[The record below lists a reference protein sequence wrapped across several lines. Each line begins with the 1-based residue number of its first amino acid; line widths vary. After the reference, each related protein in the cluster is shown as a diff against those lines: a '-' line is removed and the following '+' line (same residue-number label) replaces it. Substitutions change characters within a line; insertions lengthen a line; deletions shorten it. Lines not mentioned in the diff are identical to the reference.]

1 MWKKLKGFLPR
12 IVLSLLLVYAC
23 CYSSVGYTMTQ
34 TATNQSITIPINQ
47 WNELKNECQLLNQD
61 LIQCQTDLQKLKKPS
76 SELVSE
82 LAEAQAMLLK
92 LTKELEEQKADLITL
107 SNEVKESKALLQTL
121 KNQIEK
127 ERKIHKRQVWQNRF
141 WCILIGAGIGFVA
154 GR

>member
-1 MWKKLKGFLPR
+1 
-12 IVLSLLLVYAC
+12 
-23 CYSSVGYTMTQ
+23 MTP
-34 TATNQSITIPINQ
+34 TATSQSITIPINQ

-61 LIQCQTDLQKLKKPS
+61 LIQCQTDLKKLKKPS

-92 LTKELEEQKADLITL
+92 LTKELEEQKADLTML

>member
-1 MWKKLKGFLPR
+1 MWKKLKSFLPR
-12 IVLSLLLVYAC
+12 IGLLFLLVCAC

-34 TATNQSITIPINQ
+34 TATSQSITIPINQ
-47 WNELKNECQLLNQD
+47 WNELKNECQLLNQE
-61 LIQCQTDLQKLKKPS
+61 LIQCQTDLRKLKKPS

-92 LTKELEEQKADLITL
+92 LTKELEEQKADLTML
-107 SNEVKESKALLQTL
+107 SNEVKESKALLATL
-121 KNQIEK
+121 KEQINK
-127 ERKIHKRQVWQNRF
+127 ERRVHKRQVWQNRF